1 MSIFIKYQTP
11 QRNEKFRKILI
22 NERGHKCECC
32 GLSNWLNNPITLE
45 LHHIDGDKLN
55 FTKNNLQLL
64 CPNCHSYTDN
74 YGAKNKKHE
83 NITDEQFIEA
93 LKNSASIRQA
103 LISLNLSDAG
113 ANYNKARVLMNKYNI
128 SLKIKQKNNEN
139 FCIDCGKPIYPSS
152 TRCIQ
157 CENNHKKTNNI
168 SREELKNL
176 IRSTPFTTIGKKF
189 GVSDNAIRKWCDNYN
204 LPRKSSDIKQYS
216 DEEWELI

>member
-64 CPNCHSYTDN
+64 CPNCHSCTDN

-103 LISLNLSDAG
+103 LISSFDTFA
-113 ANYNKARVLMNKYNI
+113 
-128 SLKIKQKNNEN
+128 
-139 FCIDCGKPIYPSS
+139 
-152 TRCIQ
+152 
-157 CENNHKKTNNI
+157 
-168 SREELKNL
+168 
-176 IRSTPFTTIGKKF
+176 
-189 GVSDNAIRKWCDNYN
+189 
-204 LPRKSSDIKQYS
+204 
-216 DEEWELI
+216 